1 MTSHLALDLAL
12 LLVLLVHALRGWRT
26 GGLVGIASLAGLV
39 SGAWLGLWATPH
51 LIDRFL
57 PQLQQGPGHASL
69 LLVGV
74 VLCATLGESLGAS
87 LGMRLRR
94 HTRTATADGLDR
106 VVGCLTSL
114 LVTSLVITLLAG
126 AVRPVLPASWAS
138 VLNRS
143 RVLPALDAAVP
154 DPMSRWASGFTDQ
167 LGQGFP
173 RVFSGLSPE
182 PVIPVPAPD
191 AGAARGSAVARS
203 AAGVVKIEADAS
215 ACDENHA
222 GSGWVVARERVVT
235 NAHVVAGARQVNVKV
250 GGLGRGRAATV
261 VAFDPN
267 LDLAILHVPGLRA
280 APLQRS
286 GPLAPRADAVVAGF
300 PLGGD
305 YTVRPAR
312 VRGVVDA
319 AGDDIYG
326 GKGVEREVYSL
337 AGTVQPGNSGGP
349 LLATDGTVAG
359 TVFARSLV
367 DTSTGYALTDAA
379 TDALLDRAPQL
390 GTAVSTQGCAKQ

>member
-1 MTSHLALDLAL
+1 MTDH
-12 LLVLLVHALRGWRT
+12 LVLDVVLVLVLAFHALRGWRT
-26 GGLVGIASLAGLV
+26 GGMVSIASLAGLV
-39 SGAWLGLWATPH
+39 CGAWLGLWAVPQA
-51 LIDRFL
+51 LDRWF
-57 PQLQQGPGHASL
+57 PQLRETPAHAAL

-74 VLCATLGESLGAS
+74 VLCATIGESLVGGI
-87 LGMRLRR
+87 GMRLRSR
-94 HTRTATADGLDR
+94 TRGATADWVDR
-106 VVGCLTSL
+106 VAGALTSV
-114 LVTSLVITLLAG
+114 LVTSLVLTLLAG
-126 AVRPVLPASWAS
+126 AVRPVLPASWAA

-191 AGAARGSAVARS
+191 AGSTRGTAVARA
-203 AAGVVKIEADAS
+203 AAGVVKIQADAS
-215 ACDENHA
+215 ACSELHA
-222 GSGWVVARERVVT
+222 GSGWVVAPERVAT
-235 NAHVVAGARQVNVKV
+235 NAHVVAGAQQVTVQV

-261 VAFDPN
+261 VAFDPD
-267 LDLAILHVPGLRA
+267 LDLAILRVPGLKA

-286 GPLAPRADAVVAGF
+286 GPLAARSDAVVAGF
-300 PLGGD
+300 PLGGS

-312 VRGVVDA
+312 VRGVVEA

-326 GKGVEREVYSL
+326 GKGVQRQVYSL
-337 AGTVQPGNSGGP
+337 AGVVQPGNSGGP
-349 LLATDGTVAG
+349 LLTTKGTVAG
-359 TVFARSLV
+359 TIFARSLM

-379 TDALLDRAPQL
+379 TDAMLDRAPRY
-390 GTAVSTQGCAKQ
+390 TQPVPTRSCAKQ